1 MAIITQNPYV
11 AQLQEALRNNDDA
24 EVKRLEKLSY
34 DFSRGN
40 LTTPEIVK
48 VEQPKS
54 DPLKETITEYK
65 RVCAEHDQSIEDYRT
80 MVTELKALSDKRYAL
95 YLKRKE
101 LKAKKKEL
109 SQ

>member
-1 MAIITQNPYV
+1 MIQTNNPYI

-24 EVKRLEKLSY
+24 EVKRLGKLSD
-34 DFSRGN
+34 DFTKGKIA
-40 LTTPEIVK
+40 TPELVK

-54 DPLKETITEYK
+54 DPLKEVIAEYK